1 MQGTVLKRSTAYH
14 PQTDGQTEVVNRSL
28 ETYLRCFVSDTPK
41 QWAKWLAWAEY
52 WYNTSSHSATKMTP
66 FKVLYGRDPP
76 HLVHYSHQSTPVS
89 AVDQHLKERD
99 QVLAELKRHLLR
111 AQQIMKK
118 QADSKRRDIQFGVGD
133 KVYLKLRPY
142 RQRTMAQRRNEK
154 LTARYFGPFEVEEKI
169 GEVAYR
175 LRLPPTAR
183 IHPVFHV
190 SQLRKVVGEHAVSPE
205 LPSTLRED
213 MEVTLEPIE
222 VEGVRINAKGEK
234 EVKIRWGGLPDYEAT
249 WEPLERIA
257 EQFPTFHLEDKVVL
271 WEGGNVTPVQLG
283 PAHPGPAQPVQFYR
297 RRTRQAEER
306 GSQGVGSTCNSN
318 LD

>member
-1 MQGTVLKRSTAYH
+1 
-14 PQTDGQTEVVNRSL
+14 
-28 ETYLRCFVSDTPK
+28 
-41 QWAKWLAWAEY
+41 
-52 WYNTSSHSATKMTP
+52 MTP

-76 HLVHYSHQSTPVS
+76 HLVHYSHRSTPVS

-99 QVLAELKRHLLR
+99 QVLDELKRHLLR

-142 RQRTMAQRRNEK
+142 KQRTIAQKRNEK
-154 LTARYFGPFEVEEKI
+154 LAARYFGPFEVEEKI

-205 LPSTLRED
+205 LPSTLSED
-213 MEVTLEPIE
+213 MEVTHEPLA
-222 VEGVRINAKGEK
+222 VEGVRINEKGEK
-234 EVKIRWGGLPDYEAT
+234 EVKIRWSGLPDYEAT

-257 EQFPTFHLEDKVVL
+257 VQFPAFHLEDKVVL
-271 WEGGNVTPVQLG
+271 WEGGNVMPVQLG
-283 PAHPGPAQPVQFYR
+283 PAQPGPAQPVQFYR
-297 RRTRQAEER
+297 RRTRGRAEER
-306 GSQGVGSTCNSN
+306 ESQGVGSTCNSN
-318 LD
+318 MG